1 MLPDAP
7 VLLEL
12 LFFGIT
18 AACLLLLYNALE
30 TISKKTATVAI
41 TFLVVWSMMQSA
53 LADNGFYRDY
63 QTMPPRL
70 FVYGLFPILSVISFV
85 LIYPAT
91 RARLLQVCLEGLTW
105 IHVIRIPVELSLLWL
120 FVQKAVPQAMT
131 FDGMKFDIVAGVTAP
146 LVAIFGIRHRKLS
159 RKLLLA
165 WNLVSLF
172 LLLNIIIMSVLSAP
186 LPFQVFGMEQPNIAV
201 FYFPYALLPTV
212 ILPVVLFAQVLSI
225 IKLCSR
231 KKNAIYCRKPF
242 KLAYQGR

>member
-131 FDGMKFDIVAGVTAP
+131 FDGMNFVSRTK
-146 LVAIFGIRHRKLS
+146 AIHAMAVQI
-159 RKLLLA
+159 
-165 WNLVSLF
+165 NTSLF
-172 LLLNIIIMSVLSAP
+172 SSIAAATQSAVVQISV
-186 LPFQVFGMEQPNIAV
+186 G
-201 FYFPYALLPTV
+201 
-212 ILPVVLFAQVLSI
+212 
-225 IKLCSR
+225 
-231 KKNAIYCRKPF
+231 
-242 KLAYQGR
+242 